1 VKKFKIVMKK
11 FLLVAVSFG
20 VAYFSPAQVKF
31 GFKAGAN
38 LSNVGGKDAVGAS
51 SLIGFYGGVQAGI
64 PLVSSLSLQPELLYS
79 AQGTKVEVET
89 SGDGDEI
96 ITTKANMH
104 LNYLALPVLLQYRHA
119 SGLFVQTGPQLSYLL
134 SAKVKANGQSEDL
147 KDDFKKTDLS
157 WALGVGYAIA
167 GGKIGFN
174 VRYNFGLT
182 KLGKAAD
189 GETPAKVYGR
199 VLQAGVFYTL

>member
-11 FLLVAVSFG
+11 ILLVAVCIG
-20 VAYFSPAQVKF
+20 VSYFSRAQVKF

-38 LSNVGGKDAVGAS
+38 LSNAGGKDAVGTS
-51 SLIGFYGGVQAGI
+51 SLIGFHAGVQAGI
-64 PLVSSLSLQPELLYS
+64 PLVSSFSLQPELLYS
-79 AQGTKVEVET
+79 AQGSKAEVET

-96 ITTKANMH
+96 ITTKASLH
-104 LNYLALPVLLQYRHA
+104 LSYLALPVLLQYRHA
-119 SGLFVQTGPQLSYLL
+119 SGVFVQTGPQLSYLL
-134 SAKVKANGQSEDL
+134 SAKAKANGQSEDL

-157 WALGVGYAIA
+157 WTLGVGYAIA
-167 GGKIGFN
+167 DGKIGFN

-182 KLGKAAD
+182 TLGKAAG
-189 GETPAKVYGR
+189 GEAAAKVYGR

>member
-1 VKKFKIVMKK
+1 MKK
-11 FLLVAVSFG
+11 VLLVTVCMG
-20 VAYFSPAQVKF
+20 VAYFSHAQVKF

-38 LSNVGGKDAVGAS
+38 LSNVGGKDAIGAS
-51 SLIGFYGGVQAGI
+51 SLIGFHGGVQAGI
-64 PLVSSLSLQPELLYS
+64 PLVSSLSLQPELFYS

-96 ITTKANMH
+96 ITTKANTH

-119 SGLFVQTGPQLSYLL
+119 SGMFVQTGPQLSYLL

-147 KDDFKKTDLS
+147 KEDFKKMDLS
-157 WALGVGYAIA
+157 WTLGVGYAIA
-167 GGKIGFN
+167 DGKIGFN
-174 VRYNFGLT
+174 VRYNFGLS

-189 GETPAKVYGR
+189 GEAPAKVYGR
-199 VLQAGVFYTL
+199 VFQAGVFYSL